1 MTTTNPSAEDDRADD
16 RADPP
21 VVDSLDVTP
30 AGAPAAVRRTRSTSR
45 LRSRLTG
52 VLALGVALVG
62 AGALYSVLVPTPQ
75 TAQASDQSSAQLVAQ
90 GQQIFQDT
98 CITCHGANLQG
109 EQDRGPSLI
118 GVGSAAVYF
127 QVSTGRM
134 PLDAQSAETE
144 PKPTR
149 FTPQQIDALGAYIE
163 AHGGGP
169 QAPKAGAN
177 LADGNPA
184 QGGQLFRLNCAS
196 CHNFTGQGGAL
207 SSGKSAPSLQDASPS
222 VLYTA
227 MLSGPQNMPKFSDRQ
242 LTPQEKQDVIA
253 YVTSVQHGQND
264 PGGNGLGGLGPI
276 SEGFIAWVV
285 GIAALI
291 GVTLWI
297 GAKA

>member
-1 MTTTNPSAEDDRADD
+1 MTTTSSRRA
-16 RADPP
+16 RARTK
-21 VVDSLDVTP
+21 L
-30 AGAPAAVRRTRSTSR
+30 RRRVS
-45 LRSRLTG
+45 G
-52 VLALGVALVG
+52 FLALGVALIG
-62 AGALYSVLVPTPQ
+62 AGALYSVLVPAPQ
-75 TAQASDQSSAQLVAQ
+75 TAHAAGGDAQQLAQ
-90 GQQIFQDT
+90 GQQLYQDT

-109 EQDRGPSLI
+109 EANRGPTLI

-134 PLDAQSAETE
+134 PLASQSAQAEQ
-144 PKPTR
+144 KPAR
-149 FTPQQIDALGAYIE
+149 FTPAQVDALGAYIE

-169 QAPKAGAN
+169 LAPSASTDLTN
-177 LADGNPA
+177 GNPA
-184 QGGQLFRLNCAS
+184 RGGQLFRLNCAS

-207 SSGKSAPSLQDASPS
+207 SSGKFAPSLQSASPS
-222 VLYTA
+222 TMYTA
-227 MLSGPQNMPKFSDRQ
+227 MQSGPQNMPKFSDRQ
-242 LTPQEKQDVIA
+242 LTPQEKKDIIS
-253 YVTSVQHGQND
+253 YVTSVQGGNND

>member
-1 MTTTNPSAEDDRADD
+1 MTTTNTSAEGDDRDD
-16 RADPP
+16 D

-30 AGAPAAVRRTRSTSR
+30 AGTPAPAARRTRTRSKLRRR
-45 LRSRLTG
+45 LSG
-52 VLALGVALVG
+52 FLALGVALVG
-62 AGALYSVLVPTPQ
+62 AGAMYSVLVPTPQ
-75 TAQASDQSSAQLVAQ
+75 TAHAADGDSSALISQ
-90 GQQIFQDT
+90 GQQLYNNT

-109 EQDRGPSLI
+109 EQDRGPSLV

-134 PLDAQSAETE
+134 PLDAQQAQAES
-144 PKPTR
+144 KPSD
-149 FTPQQIDALGAYIE
+149 FTPQQIDAIGAFIQSR
-163 AHGGGP
+163 GGGP
-169 QAPKAGAN
+169 AKPTKDDDQ

-184 QGGQLFRLNCAS
+184 QGGELFRLNCAS

-207 SSGKSAPSLQDASPS
+207 SSGKFAPSLQDTSAS

-227 MLSGPQNMPKFSDRQ
+227 MQSGPQNMPKFSDRQ
-242 LTPQEKQDVIA
+242 LTPQEKQDIIA
-253 YVTSVQHGQND
+253 YVKSVQGGQND
-264 PGGNGLGGLGPI
+264 PGGDGLGGLGPI

-285 GIAALI
+285 GIAALV

>member
-1 MTTTNPSAEDDRADD
+1 MTTTNPSADDEDRDVEVPD
-16 RADPP
+16 
-21 VVDSLDVTP
+21 LDATP
-30 AGAPAAVRRTRSTSR
+30 AGTPAPGRRTRSRSK
-45 LRSRLTG
+45 LRRRMSGL
-52 VLALGVALVG
+52 LALGIALIG
-62 AGALYSVLVPTPQ
+62 AGSLYSLLVPTPP
-75 TAQASDQSSAQLVAQ
+75 TATASTATDSALVGE
-90 GQQIFQDT
+90 GQQLYDNT

-109 EQDRGPSLI
+109 ETDRGPSLI

-134 PLDAQSAETE
+134 PLSEQSAQAEQ
-144 PKPTR
+144 KPAK
-149 FTPQQIDALGAYIE
+149 FNPQQIDALGAFIE
-163 AHGGGP
+163 SHGGGP
-169 QAPKAGAN
+169 QTPNKN
-177 LADGNPA
+177 DSQLAQGNPA

-207 SSGKSAPSLQDASPS
+207 SSGKFAPSLQNASPS
-222 VLYTA
+222 VIYTA

-242 LTPQEKQDVIA
+242 LTPQEKQNIIA
-253 YVTSVQHGQND
+253 YITSVQGGNND

-276 SEGFIAWVV
+276 SEGFVAWVV

>member
-1 MTTTNPSAEDDRADD
+1 MTTTNPSAGDDDRND
-16 RADPP
+16 
-21 VVDSLDVTP
+21 VVDLVVTP
-30 AGAPAAVRRTRSTSR
+30 AGTPAPARRTRSRSK
-45 LRSRLTG
+45 LRRRISGL
-52 VLALGVALVG
+52 LALGVALIG

-75 TAQASDQSSAQLVAQ
+75 TAVATTATDSALIGQ
-90 GQQIFQDT
+90 GQQLYNNT

-109 EQDRGPSLI
+109 EQDRGPALI

-134 PLDAQSAETE
+134 PLDAQSAEAVQ
-144 PKPTR
+144 KPTK

-169 QAPKAGAN
+169 QQPTKSDAG
-177 LADGNPA
+177 LAGGNPA

-196 CHNFTGQGGAL
+196 CHNYTGQGGAL

-222 VLYTA
+222 VIYTA

-253 YVTSVQHGQND
+253 YITSVQGGNND
-264 PGGNGLGGLGPI
+264 PGGDGLGGLGPV
-276 SEGFIAWVV
+276 SEGFIAWAV